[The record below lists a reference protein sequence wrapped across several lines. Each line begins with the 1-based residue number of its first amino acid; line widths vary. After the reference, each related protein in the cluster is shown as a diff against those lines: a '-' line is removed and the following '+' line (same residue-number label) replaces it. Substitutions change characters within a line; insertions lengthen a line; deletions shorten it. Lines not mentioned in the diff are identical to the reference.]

1 MLLEVSEAAT
11 MASEEDDLEEE
22 FGRREALGDL
32 GVFGE
37 RARAAAAIAADFM
50 PDILARVEER

>member
-1 MLLEVSEAAT
+1 VLVVLEAVT
-11 MASEEDDLEEE
+11 TASEEDDLEEGS
-22 FGRREALGDL
+22 GREEGLGDL

-50 PDILARVEER
+50 PDMLARCEGG